1 MAKND
6 NNQLITCITLDS
18 WALLAWLQ
26 GEDPG
31 LIVKNLI
38 ALSNGGAGKT
48 KELSSWLGET
58 IDPPQLYLNVINL
71 GEIFYIL
78 GRRRGEKAA
87 QDIINR
93 IQLSTLE
100 IIPVTT
106 DLVIKA
112 AKIKIKHPIAYADAF
127 AVATAEVTGSILFT
141 GDPELKDI
149 KDINDV
155 KVFWL
160 GAK

>member
-6 NNQLITCITLDS
+6 NNQLINSITLDS
-18 WALLAWLQ
+18 WAILAWLQ
-26 GEDPG
+26 GEDAG
-31 LIVKNLI
+31 LIVKNLV
-38 ALSNGGAGKT
+38 AWSNGEAGKV
-48 KELSSWLGET
+48 KEISSWLGET

-100 IIPVTT
+100 IVPVTT

-112 AKIKIKHPIAYADAF
+112 AKIKIKHTIAYADAF
-127 AVATAEVTGSILFT
+127 AVATAEITESILFT

-149 KDINDV
+149 NEV

-160 GAK
+160 GSK